1 VKAVIFDGSEKDS
14 DVLSPVR
21 QQICD
26 TLQHA
31 EWFTN
36 TILLCEKSISP
47 CCGALS
53 CWVRSPGRCLMPGDA
68 QDMAVLEVHNDLMIF
83 LTPIVF
89 GGYSAELK
97 KMVDHLIQ
105 NVSPYFMTIRGESR
119 RKPRYA
125 FYPRFMAV
133 GYLPVPDVESEQ
145 IFTELF
151 KRNTLNFYPSQSACC
166 VVNGYDMPQAVQN
179 KVNGCL
185 NEIGIAI

>member
-1 VKAVIFDGSEKDS
+1 MKAVIFDGSEKDS

-21 QQICD
+21 QEICD
-26 TLQHA
+26 TLQQA
-31 EWFTN
+31 KWLTK
-36 TILLCEKSISP
+36 TIQLCEKIISP

-68 QDMAVLEVHNDLMIF
+68 QDLAILEVHNDLMIF

-105 NVSPYFMTIRGESR
+105 NVSPYFMTIRGETR
-119 RKPRYA
+119 RKARYP

-133 GYLPVPDVESEQ
+133 GYLSTPDPESER
-145 IFTELF
+145 IFEALF
-151 KRNTLNFYPSQSACC
+151 QRNVLNFYPSQSAAC
-166 VVNGYDMPQAVQN
+166 VVNGYEMPQAVQN
-179 KVNGCL
+179 KIRGCL
-185 NEIGIAI
+185 NEVGVAL

>member
-14 DVLSPVR
+14 DVLSPIS
-21 QQICD
+21 QEIC
-26 TLQHA
+26 TALEQAKWITHK
-31 EWFTN
+31 
-36 TILLCEKSISP
+36 IPLCEKVISP

-68 QDMAVLEVHNDLMIF
+68 QDLAVLEVHNDLMIF

-105 NVSPYFMTIRGESR
+105 NVSPYFMNIRGETR
-119 RKPRYA
+119 RKARYP

-133 GYLPVPDVESEQ
+133 GYQSSPDLESEQ
-145 IFTELF
+145 IFKALF
-151 KRNTLNFYPSQSACC
+151 QRNTLNFYPSHSASC
-166 VVNGYDMPQAVQN
+166 VINGYEMPLAVQN
-179 KVNGCL
+179 KVRGCL
-185 NEIGIAI
+185 NDVGVAL